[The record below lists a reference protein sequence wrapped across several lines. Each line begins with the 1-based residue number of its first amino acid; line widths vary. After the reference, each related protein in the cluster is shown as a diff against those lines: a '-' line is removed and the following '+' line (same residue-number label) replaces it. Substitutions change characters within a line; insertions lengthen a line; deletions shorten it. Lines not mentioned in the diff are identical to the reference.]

1 MAPTGPFRRERVRAS
16 HQAMG
21 VPITSSSSVVSEAS
35 SIVSQM
41 AAQSAL
47 VSDKGGT
54 PARGYS

>member
-1 MAPTGPFRRERVRAS
+1 
-16 HQAMG
+16 MG